1 MMNDVQVLTRI
12 WWSVLLLLCIA
23 IRPVSAQEIS
33 QIPVEALE
41 SYHQGVFYGKAGKYV
56 EAVMELNRAVEAYPE
71 YADAY
76 NALGVVYHR
85 QQELQEAIASYRR
98 TIELDPR
105 HAKARTNLAL
115 VYKEQADYEQAVQ
128 QVQEAL
134 KTTPSYAPA
143 QKLLPEVQTLLKEQ
157 QAVQAKAAAEATAG
171 TETRKAPQ
179 RKAPVKAI
187 TASSAPPSKS
197 ASSTKPTPKPTP
209 ATKSTFEAGTTIIRK
224 GDIDAGIE
232 AYQGALTQLPCSA
245 EGLTLLGMAY
255 REKFRVTQQL
265 AWQQEEVMSFQKA
278 IQCDPTYIPAV
289 LALAE
294 TMYAQKDYV
303 NAVRYFQYVL
313 QYQPDHPA
321 REQIETFLG
330 KN

>member
-1 MMNDVQVLTRI
+1 MMNDVRVLAGI
-12 WWSVLLLLCIA
+12 WSVSLLLCIA
-23 IRPVSAQEIS
+23 IQFVSAQEIL
-33 QIPVEALE
+33 QIPPEALE

-56 EAVMELNRAVEAYPE
+56 EAVMELNRAVETYPE
-71 YADAY
+71 YTDAY

-85 QQELQEAIASYRR
+85 QQQLQEAIASYLRA
-98 TIELDPR
+98 IELDPR

-115 VYKEQADYEQAVQ
+115 VYKEQADYQKAVQ

-134 KTTPSYAPA
+134 KATPSYTAA
-143 QKLLPEVQTLLKEQ
+143 QKLLPEVQKLLKEQ
-157 QAVQAKAAAEATAG
+157 EAAQTKAAAEAAA
-171 TETRKAPQ
+171 EAEARKASQP
-179 RKAPVKAI
+179 KAPVKAI
-187 TASSAPPSKS
+187 TVSSAPPSKTAS
-197 ASSTKPTPKPTP
+197 APKPKSKPKPTP
-209 ATKSTFEAGTTIIRK
+209 SPKLTFETGTTIIRK

-232 AYQGALTQLPCSA
+232 AYQGALTQLPCSS

-321 REQIETFLG
+321 REQIEKFLG
-330 KN
+330 R